1 MWEPFETLGLS
12 PEDIVLLD
20 LIVRWTW
27 WTGMLTLSILFGAKT
42 KFINTMEVRAVG
54 DRNIQIHAHIGF
66 SVPRGDQKYDL
77 SFCFS
82 YNSLTNFVAIIFDFS
97 HPITAIFITALS
109 AYYSRILPFII
120 SLVLIGQQLKR
131 TLNLT
136 ELMTSLNRVVFNND
150 LGYGIRSF
158 LNFVN
163 LPIAPAQLQANV
175 HIANILQQIQNL
187 DIAIPVPVS
196 TTSATAGAA

>member
-27 WTGMLTLSILFGAKT
+27 WTGLLTLSILFSRKS
-42 KFINTMEVRAVG
+42 KFINITEIRDVDG
-54 DRNIQIHAHIGF
+54 RNIQIHGHIGF
-66 SVPRGDQKYDL
+66 SVPRGNQKFDL
-77 SFCFS
+77 TFCFF
-82 YNSLTNFVAIIFDFS
+82 YNSLTNYVAMVLDFS
-97 HPITAIFITALS
+97 HPIVGILITALS

-150 LGYGIRSF
+150 LGYGIRLF

-163 LPIAPAQLQANV
+163 LPVAPAQLQPSV
-175 HIANILQQIQNL
+175 HIASILQQIQNF
-187 DIAIPVPVS
+187 DVAVPVPVMPAS
-196 TTSATAGAA
+196 AGAA